1 MPDVNGTT
9 ALAVGLLVALASCTS
24 DTRAGQAV
32 FVPSGSGRYEM
43 RWITTGPSVNGVR
56 VGRDGPGRGALAAAS
71 GMAGWVPAARAS
83 LAPPLRRPW
92 LRRLRRR
99 APPFQRRGG

>member
-56 VGRDGPGRGALAAAS
+56 VVRDGLERGTVIAAS
-71 GMAGWVPAARAS
+71 GMAGLVDAARDS
-83 LAPPLRRPW
+83 LE
-92 LRRLRRR
+92 RRLRR
-99 APPFQRRGG
+99 P